1 MKPDSRGRVG
11 GAASWPGLT
20 KNPKWALRNKND
32 KERVRAAIEANRSEK
47 PKWVE
52 DGFVKGTR
60 GRVGSSKEARLR
72 SEFGVDE
79 VSSDDED
86 DEGVICSVFGD
97 FWVKCGFVGLMF

>member
-1 MKPDSRGRVG
+1 MDRR
-11 GAASWPGLT
+11 
-20 KNPKWALRNKND
+20 
-32 KERVRAAIEANRSEK
+32 
-47 PKWVE
+47 
-52 DGFVKGTR
+52 TR